1 MIINPNKQKIK
12 IGLLLKC
19 RLLPPPLCSL
29 EVENLS
35 NTSIK
40 NMATINNII

>member
-12 IGLLLKC
+12 IELLLKF

-29 EVENLS
+29 DVENLS
-35 NTSIK
+35 NIIIK
-40 NMATINNII
+40 IIATINNII

>member
-12 IGLLLKC
+12 IELLLKF
-19 RLLPPPLCSL
+19 RLPPPLCSL
-29 EVENLS
+29 GIENLI
-35 NTSIK
+35 NTNIK